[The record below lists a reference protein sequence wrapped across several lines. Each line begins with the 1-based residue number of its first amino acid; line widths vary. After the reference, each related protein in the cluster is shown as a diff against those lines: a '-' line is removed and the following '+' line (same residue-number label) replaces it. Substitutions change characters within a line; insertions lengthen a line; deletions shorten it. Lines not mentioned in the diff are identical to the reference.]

1 MDELS
6 EVFCRISSVHQLDE
20 SEAIERLTSTK
31 SKVSSH
37 YLIKN
42 NGEIVAMVPDLYEA
56 WHAGI
61 SSWKNFKSLNKSS
74 IGIEISNPGH
84 NFNYKKFS
92 KKQIQSIK
100 DLSKYLIRKYK
111 DGHLITR
118 NDVFFSLCKSIIG
131 QQISVAAANSV
142 FLKFKRKCKNK
153 ITAKSVNKLSSTSLK
168 KCGLTRLKVRGI
180 KDLAKKIINKKFKP
194 SLIKKMNDEEAI
206 EYLVNLRQIG
216 RWSAEMIL
224 LFTFNRSNIWPLQ
237 DIGLL
242 RAVSNNYKKKYY
254 PPKIFLDK
262 LYKKFT
268 PYCSVATWY
277 LWRSIDDEPI
287 QY

>member
-1 MDELS
+1 MSSKPKYWNKAKRILS
-6 EVFCRISSVHQLDE
+6 KRDKIM
-20 SEAIERLTSTK
+20 RK
-31 SKVSSH
+31 
-37 YLIKN
+37 LIHNYK
-42 NGEIVAMVPDLYEA
+42 D
-56 WHAGI
+56 
-61 SSWKNFKSLNKSS
+61 KSLV
-74 IGIEISNPGH
+74 
-84 NFNYKKFS
+84 
-92 KKQIQSIK
+92 
-100 DLSKYLIRKYK
+100 
-111 DGHLITR
+111 TR

-142 FLKFKRKCKNK
+142 FLKFKKKCKNK
-153 ITAKSVNKLSSTSLK
+153 ITAKVVSKISFANLK
-168 KCGLTRLKVRGI
+168 KCGLSRQKVKGI
-180 KDLAKKIINKKFKP
+180 KDLAKKTINKSFNP

-206 EYLVNLRQIG
+206 EYLSELRQIG

-242 RAVSNNYKKKYY
+242 RAISNNYNKKYF
-254 PPKIFLDK
+254 PPKSFLNK

-277 LWRSIDDEPI
+277 LWRSIDNEPI